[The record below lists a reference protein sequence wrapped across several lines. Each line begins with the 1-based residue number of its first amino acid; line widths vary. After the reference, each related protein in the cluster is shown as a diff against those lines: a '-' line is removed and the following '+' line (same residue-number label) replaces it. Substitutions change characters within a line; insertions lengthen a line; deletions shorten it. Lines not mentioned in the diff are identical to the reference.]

1 MKVKFTKL
9 AALLLAGAALFV
21 AGCTDYEVDIQ
32 NVDKKVDELA
42 AKTVADLNSQVAAL
56 NATISQLETK
66 LSGDI
71 QGVRAD
77 LTTLTNLHNNLQSNF
92 DTYVSSTNETI
103 KNLQAADATFTQQI
117 ADLSTKYQNLQ
128 DNKAD
133 KTELAQV
140 KADLLA
146 AVAGE
151 EARAKAKEA
160 EIEAAVKEIN
170 EVTIPAIKAQIK
182 NIEEVVIPAMKQD
195 IQDLKDGKVDK
206 VDFEAYK
213 TETAK
218 TIENMKKAIG
228 DLSELNTENK
238 DSLVKAV
245 NEVLAKFD
253 DYVLTTTF
261 EAFVEVAATK
271 EELELAKVALNGRID
286 ALKALIGEFP
296 EDTTVKEYID
306 AKVLDLQG
314 QIDDINDAIE
324 ELDKRVTKLETTVY
338 ETVIPQIQFALD
350 YEGYYSYKD
359 GLEGYIQDWAF
370 DAYYSA
376 IDYVDYYLDIVWFLL
391 DDIYNRVYELFDILL
406 SRVQSVVYVPDY
418 DDQKMTMN
426 LVYYTDYAGHFLVIG
441 KETEVTY
448 KVNPADAFKDKAA
461 LAALVEKGALDFDVV
476 PVKTRASESE
486 TNDPKLDIVGVKDYN
501 PETGKFTLI
510 VRPNNVVSSAFAD
523 YQIDPYAMYF
533 ARLQASQEN
542 GEMQLVQNEDGT
554 YQVINIP
561 FGPEF
566 SGFQDEDDVFMGWET
581 IVDQEAYGEW
591 VQSSWWEYFMTGRA
605 YHYEYHP
612 AVTHQ
617 EPKFETYVWYAYS
630 AEELAAYKEAIEE
643 LEKAL
648 NDYVQDDVEKY
659 NELVEKYNAAIDAY
673 NKALDKYME
682 SLQRRGS
689 ARNYA
694 AALNVYLNTT
704 YTLSDTAHDE
714 YAEAQVTNIS
724 STYTT
729 FYPSKYAE
737 SEHIVINRNPYV
749 KLEELDAKKQ
759 DVKAYEDYIQELEFN
774 SKETKEI
781 LPAAIPAVTIY
792 DANFENA
799 RTISYDLA
807 RAEGYMVID
816 PTWSNAYISY
826 MPAFG
831 EEKYFVVNN
840 EFEDK
845 VPPYATVRMNYLDGD
860 KGYAN
865 STLKGRVGDFV
876 FGAYVLEDNMFGSN
890 WAWLGAVKVVPPTAK
905 IDLYLEKPITWTYAN
920 DADVDHNRFYKEE
933 GNTEYFRNDLV
944 VKIDTDL
951 EEVAEKFGIT
961 PADLQGLY
969 PTSENR
975 MIVKY
980 DVVETNAAGKS
991 EAYEVR
997 VSFDGF
1003 GPNAQPIYTR
1013 YEDGEATEKPA
1024 LKIGHVDL
1032 DPKTGALDMNV
1043 TNFEWDKTYT
1053 VNAKYYYVDH
1063 FFGSVSV
1070 IVDVNFVF
1078 NTVDRSRKAVTL
1090 PVQDVTF
1097 AINGSA
1103 YQKNDGAGWYKWVG
1117 TSQQEAIK
1125 KAFVEGGVI
1134 TDLDFKTVAAFATAE
1149 LVEKIHDQVSNK
1161 ANDLYTYVDVSQDK
1175 QISSTTELFTPAMLQ
1190 HFAKKD
1196 AKGNFVQDPEN
1207 PYKFLGDLAYR
1218 YITTYIGEEVI
1229 LPFTFNWTVP
1239 AYDYEALPNQTKQDA
1254 EGTWF
1259 SFAAPKYIDSRET
1272 LTLYDV
1278 TYMNVPALAFNIV
1291 DANGKYF
1298 NWKDK
1303 ENAGDFFYDANL
1315 ISSFFYTDPTF
1326 GAKSLEKQNI
1336 TDELKVY
1343 EDLWSSD
1350 EKVNFEHSVF
1360 YYRSTLDAI
1369 PMFGKLELVSG
1380 NARFEIP
1387 TSFGNP
1393 YNGVK
1398 LAETPYSN
1406 YELRAWK
1413 PFVVDTYKQEIFLD
1427 LSNPG
1432 TYTID
1437 LLKGIQ
1443 FYDARQVAQS
1453 TPSSST
1459 IREVNGVQCWVRPM
1473 MNLQA
1478 GTWVVGNGTAANG
1491 YAQGVTSAQAY
1502 EIAVQDFEW
1511 DSISAVPAKYRG
1523 LINVIEDKET
1533 YTYKMEFD
1541 YNSEIS
1547 FNDTVSIP
1555 FTFQLLTKWQKLEP
1569 FEVTV
1574 TVRGL
1579 NAQ

>member
-42 AKTVADLNSQVAAL
+42 AKTAADLNSQVNAL
-56 NATISQLETK
+56 NAAIDQLSSK
-66 LSGDI
+66 HD
-71 QGVRAD
+71 AD
-77 LTTLTNLHNNLQSNF
+77 LKKVTDDLATLQGLHSALRQDF
-92 DTYVSSTNETI
+92 DANVASVNEAI
-103 KNLQAADATFTQQI
+103 KGLQAADATFTQQI
-117 ADLSTKYQNLQ
+117 ADLSTKYQTLA
-128 DNKAD
+128 DTKAD
-133 KTELAQV
+133 KTELAQA
-140 KADLLA
+140 KIDLLA
-146 AVAGE
+146 AIADE

-160 EIEAAVKEIN
+160 EIEAAVKRIN
-170 EVTIPAIKAQIK
+170 EVTIPALQAQIDDIVK
-182 NIEEVVIPAMKQD
+182 VKIPALEQD

-213 TETAK
+213 TATQK
-218 TIENMKKAIG
+218 TIEILQNAIG
-228 DLSELNTENK
+228 DLAELNTKSK
-238 DSLVKAV
+238 DSLVAAV

-253 DYVLTTTF
+253 DYVLTETF
-261 EAFVEVAATK
+261 EAFVKIAATK
-271 EELELAKVALNGRID
+271 EELTTTANALSARIGELESLTA
-286 ALKALIGEFP
+286 EFP
-296 EDTTVKEYID
+296 EDVTIKEYID
-306 AKVLDLQG
+306 GKVEDLQG
-314 QIDDINDAIE
+314 KINTINGHLTT
-324 ELDKRVTKLETTVY
+324 LDGQVETLNKTVY
-338 ETVIPQIQFALD
+338 ETVLPQVQFALD
-350 YEGYYSYKD
+350 YEGYYSSSN
-359 GLEGYIQDWAF
+359 GLQGYIEDFAVAALLAAREYT
-370 DAYYSA
+370 D
-376 IDYVDYYLDIVWFLL
+376 DCVDEIFWYL
-391 DDIYNRVYELFDILL
+391 DDIYDYIYELYDILL
-406 SRVQSVVYVPDY
+406 NRVQSVVYVPDY
-418 DDQKMTMN
+418 DDQKMTLN

-448 KVNPADAFKDKAA
+448 KVNPADAFKDTQA
-461 LAALVEKGALDFDVV
+461 LAALVKKGALDFDVV
-476 PVKTRASESE
+476 PVKTRGGDAE
-486 TNDPKLDIVGVKDYN
+486 TNDPRLDIVGVKNYDA
-501 PETGKFTLI
+501 ETGKFTLI

-566 SGFQDEDDVFMGWET
+566 SGYQKEDEVFTGWEKV
-581 IVDQEAYGEW
+581 VDQEAWGEW
-591 VQSSWWEYFMTGRA
+591 VKNEWYQFWGGG

-612 AVTHQ
+612 EQSHY
-617 EPKFETYVWYAYS
+617 EPTFETYVWYAYS
-630 AEELAAYKEAIEE
+630 AEELAAYKEAIDE
-643 LEKAL
+643 LEQAL
-648 NDYVQDDVEKY
+648 NDYIQDDIEKY
-659 NELVEKYNAAIDAY
+659 NELVEKYNAAIEAY
-673 NKALDKYME
+673 NKALDKYMD

-694 AALNVYLNTT
+694 AALNVYLN
-704 YTLSDTAHDE
+704 
-714 YAEAQVTNIS
+714 AEHRVATVAYDMPVESQVTNIS

-737 SEHIVINRNPYV
+737 SEHIYINRNPYV
-749 KLEELDAKKQ
+749 KLEKLDEKKQ

-781 LPAAIPAVTIY
+781 LAAAVPAVTIY
-792 DANFENA
+792 DAQFENA

-807 RAEGYMVID
+807 REEGYLVID

-831 EEKYFVVNN
+831 EEKYFVVQND
-840 EFEDK
+840 FEDAK
-845 VPPYATVRMNYLDGD
+845 IPPYATVRMNYLDGD

-876 FGAYVLEDNMFGSN
+876 FGAYILEDNMFGSK
-890 WAWLGAVKVVPPTAK
+890 WSWLGAVKVVPPTVK
-905 IDLYLEKPITWTYAN
+905 IDLSLEKPVTWTYAN
-920 DADVDHNRFYKEE
+920 DADIDHNRFYLTE
-933 GNTEYFRNDLV
+933 GSKEYFRKDLV

-980 DVVETNAAGKS
+980 DVEEVNAKGKK

-997 VSFDGF
+997 VNFTGF
-1003 GPNAQPIYTR
+1003 GPNAEPVYSR
-1013 YEDGEATEKPA
+1013 YENGEVVDKPA

-1032 DPKTGALDMNV
+1032 DPKTGALDMNI

-1078 NTVDRSRKAVTL
+1078 NTVDRSRADVTI

-1097 AINGSA
+1097 AINGA
-1103 YQKNDGAGWYKWVG
+1103 DYQKNEGAGWYKWVG
-1117 TSQQEAIK
+1117 KSQQEAIK

-1134 TDLDFKTVAAFATAE
+1134 TAADFETVADFAESE
-1149 LVEKIHDQVSNK
+1149 LVDEIVDVITNNP
-1161 ANDLYTYVDVSQDK
+1161 NDLYGYVAVSQDK
-1175 QISSTTELFTPAMLQ
+1175 QIASTTDLFTPSALQ
-1190 HFAKKD
+1190 QFAKKD
-1196 AKGNFVQDPEN
+1196 KNGNFVQDPEN
-1207 PYKFLGDLAYR
+1207 PYKFLGAESYR
-1218 YITTYIGEEVI
+1218 FVTTYIGEKVI
-1229 LPFTFNWTVP
+1229 MPFTFNWTVP
-1239 AYDYEALPNQTKQDA
+1239 AYDYEPLPNQTKKDA
-1254 EGTWF
+1254 NEVWF
-1259 SFAAPKYIDSRET
+1259 SYAAPRYDET
-1272 LTLYDV
+1272 RDVLTHYDV

-1291 DANGKYF
+1291 DAKGKYF

-1303 ENAGDFFYDANL
+1303 VNSGDYFYDANV
-1315 ISSFFYTDPTF
+1315 ISSFYYTDPKF
-1326 GAKSLEKQNI
+1326 GEKALEKQNV
-1336 TDELKVY
+1336 TADLKVY
-1343 EDLWSSD
+1343 ENLWSSD
-1350 EKVNFEHSVF
+1350 EKENFEHSVF

-1369 PMFGKLELVSG
+1369 PMFGKLEIVSG
-1380 NARFEIP
+1380 DARFEIP

-1393 YNGVK
+1393 YTGVK
-1398 LAETPYSN
+1398 LAETPYNN

-1413 PFVVDTYKQEIFLD
+1413 PFVVDTYKQEIFIDLD
-1427 LSNPG
+1427 NPG
-1432 TYTID
+1432 VYTID

-1453 TPSSST
+1453 TPSSET

-1473 MNLQA
+1473 MDLKN
-1478 GTWVVGNGTAANG
+1478 GTWVIGNGTAANG
-1491 YAQGVTSAQAY
+1491 YATGVSSAQAY

-1511 DSISAVPAKYRG
+1511 DNITAVPAQYRG
-1523 LINVIEDKET
+1523 LINVKENKET
-1533 YTYKMEFD
+1533 YTYQMEFD
-1541 YNSEIS
+1541 YRSEIGFS
-1547 FNDTVSIP
+1547 DTVSVP
-1555 FTFQLLTKWQKLEP
+1555 FTFKLLTKWQELDE

>member
-42 AKTVADLNSQVAAL
+42 AKTAADLNSQVNAL
-56 NATISQLETK
+56 NAAIEQLK
-66 LSGDI
+66 ANHN
-71 QGVRAD
+71 AD
-77 LTTLTNLHNNLQSNF
+77 LKKVTDDLATLQGLHNTLRSDFDANVASVSEAIKGLQS
-92 DTYVSSTNETI
+92 T
-103 KNLQAADATFTQQI
+103 DATHTQQI
-117 ADLSTKYQNLQ
+117 TDLTTKYQNLA

-140 KADLLA
+140 KIDLLA
-146 AVAGE
+146 AIADE

-160 EIEAAVKEIN
+160 EIEAAVKTIN
-170 EVTIPAIKAQIK
+170 EVTIPALQAQIDDIVK
-182 NIEEVVIPAMKQD
+182 VKIPALEQD
-195 IQDLKDGKVDK
+195 IKDLQEGKVDK

-213 TETAK
+213 TATQK
-218 TIENMKKAIG
+218 TIEILQNAIG
-228 DLSELNTENK
+228 DLTKLNTESK
-238 DSLVKAV
+238 ESLVSAL
-245 NEVLAKFD
+245 NEIVAKFD

-261 EAFVEVAATK
+261 QAFVEVAATK
-271 EELELAKVALNGRID
+271 EELTNTANALSARIGELESLTA
-286 ALKALIGEFP
+286 EFP
-296 EDTTVKEYID
+296 EDVTIKEYID
-306 AKVLDLQG
+306 GKVEDLQG
-314 QIDDINDAIE
+314 KIDTINENIE
-324 ELDKRVTKLETTVY
+324 KLDQRVTKLEDAVYNTVLP
-338 ETVIPQIQFALD
+338 EIQFALG
-350 YEGYYSYKD
+350 YEGLYTD
-359 GLEGYIQDWAF
+359 GLEGYIQDWAIA
-370 DAYYSA
+370 AYTAAY
-376 IDYVDYYLDIVWFLL
+376 DDLQYELEYVYFYLE
-391 DDIYNRVYELFDILL
+391 DIYDYVYELFNILL
-406 SRVQSVVYVPDY
+406 NRVQSVVYVPDY
-418 DDQKMTMN
+418 DDQKMTLN

-448 KVNPADAFKDKAA
+448 KVNPADAFKDTQA
-461 LAALVEKGALDFDVV
+461 LAALVKKGALDFDVV
-476 PVKTRASESE
+476 PVKTRGGDAE
-486 TNDPKLDIVGVKDYN
+486 TNDPRLDIVGVKNYDA
-501 PETGKFTLI
+501 ETGKFTLI

-566 SGFQDEDDVFMGWET
+566 SGYQTEDEVFTGWEK
-581 IVDQEAYGEW
+581 IVDQEAWGEW
-591 VQSSWWEYFMTGRA
+591 VENEWYQFWGGG

-612 AVTHQ
+612 EQSHY
-617 EPKFETYVWYAYS
+617 EPTFETYVWYAYS
-630 AEELAAYKEAIEE
+630 AEELAAYKEAIDE
-643 LEKAL
+643 LEQAL
-648 NDYVQDDVEKY
+648 NDYIQDDIEKY
-659 NELVEKYNAAIDAY
+659 NELVEKYNAAIEAY
-673 NKALDKYME
+673 NKALDKYMD

-694 AALNVYLNTT
+694 AALNVYMNADHRIA
-704 YTLSDTAHDE
+704 TLE
-714 YAEAQVTNIS
+714 YDDYVESQVTNIS

-737 SEHIVINRNPYV
+737 SEHIYINRNPYV
-749 KLEELDAKKQ
+749 KLEKLDENKQ

-781 LPAAIPAVTIY
+781 LAAAVPAVTIF
-792 DANFENA
+792 DAQFENA

-807 RAEGYMVID
+807 REEGYLVID
-816 PTWSNAYISY
+816 PTWSNAAISY

-831 EEKYFVVNN
+831 EEKYFVVKND
-840 EFEDK
+840 FEGEK
-845 VPPYATVRMNYLDGD
+845 IPPYATVRMNYLDGD

-876 FGAYVLEDNMFGSN
+876 FGAYILEDNMFGSK
-890 WAWLGAVKVVPPTAK
+890 WSWLGAVKVVPPTVK
-905 IDLYLEKPITWTYAN
+905 IDLSLEKPVTWTYAN
-920 DADVDHNRFYKEE
+920 DAEIDHNRFYLTE
-933 GNTEYFRNDLV
+933 GSKEYFRDDLV

-980 DVVETNAAGKS
+980 DVEEVNAKGKK

-997 VSFDGF
+997 VNFTGF
-1003 GPNAQPIYTR
+1003 GPNAEPVYSR
-1013 YEDGEATEKPA
+1013 YENGEVVEKPA

-1063 FFGSVSV
+1063 MFGSVSV

-1078 NTVDRSRKAVTL
+1078 NTVDRSRADVTI

-1097 AINGSA
+1097 AINGA
-1103 YQKNDGAGWYKWVG
+1103 DYQKNEGAGWYKWVG
-1117 TSQQEAIK
+1117 KSQQEAIK

-1134 TDLDFKTVAAFATAE
+1134 TDADFATVAAFAESE
-1149 LVEKIHDQVSNK
+1149 LVNEIVDVITNNT
-1161 ANDLYTYVDVSQDK
+1161 NDLYGYVAVSQDK
-1175 QISSTTELFTPAMLQ
+1175 QIASTTDLFTPSALQ
-1190 HFAKKD
+1190 KFAKKD
-1196 AKGNFVQDPEN
+1196 KNGNFVQDPEN
-1207 PYKFLGDLAYR
+1207 PYKFLGAESYR
-1218 YITTYIGEEVI
+1218 YVTTYIGEKVI
-1229 LPFTFNWTVP
+1229 MPFTFNWTVP
-1239 AYDYEALPNQTKQDA
+1239 AYDYKALSNQTMQDEA
-1254 EGTWF
+1254 GTWF
-1259 SFAAPKYIDSRET
+1259 SFAAPRYDETREV
-1272 LTLYDV
+1272 LTHYDV

-1303 ENAGDFFYDANL
+1303 QNAGDYFYDANI
-1315 ISSFFYTDPTF
+1315 ISSFFYTDPKF
-1326 GAKSLEKQNI
+1326 GDKALEKQNI
-1336 TDELKVY
+1336 TADLKVY

-1369 PMFGKLELVSG
+1369 PMFGVLEIVSG
-1380 NARFEIP
+1380 DARFEIP

-1398 LAETPYSN
+1398 LPETPYSN

-1432 TYTID
+1432 LYTID

-1453 TPSSST
+1453 TPSSDT

-1473 MNLQA
+1473 MNLTA
-1478 GTWVVGNGTAANG
+1478 GSWVVGNGTAANG
-1491 YAQGVTSAQAY
+1491 YASGVTSAKAY

-1511 DSISAVPAKYRG
+1511 DAVTAVPAQYRG
-1523 LINVIEDKET
+1523 LINVKEDKDT
-1533 YTYKMEFD
+1533 YTYQMEFD
-1541 YNSEIS
+1541 YTSEIA
-1547 FNDTVSIP
+1547 FTGTVSIP

-1579 NAQ
+1579 DAQ